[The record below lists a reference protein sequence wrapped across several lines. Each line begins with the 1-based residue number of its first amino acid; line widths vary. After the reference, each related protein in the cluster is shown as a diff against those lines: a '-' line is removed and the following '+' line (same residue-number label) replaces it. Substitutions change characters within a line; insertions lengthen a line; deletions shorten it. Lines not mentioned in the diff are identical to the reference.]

1 MKTVYTILFFADL
14 AILFLLAHAF
24 LKLMDSGISHLSLLF
39 LAGGII
45 LSIGALV
52 LILNRYLGIRPPG
65 PRS

>member
-1 MKTVYTILFFADL
+1 MKTLYTILFFADL

-39 LAGGII
+39 IAAGI
-45 LSIGALV
+45 LVSIGALV
-52 LILNRYLGIRPPG
+52 FILNRYLGIRPPG